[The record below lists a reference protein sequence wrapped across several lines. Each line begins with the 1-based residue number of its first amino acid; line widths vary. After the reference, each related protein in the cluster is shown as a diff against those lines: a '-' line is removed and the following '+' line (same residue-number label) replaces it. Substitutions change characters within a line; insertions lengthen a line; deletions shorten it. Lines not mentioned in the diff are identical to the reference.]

1 MNKFIKNMTG
11 LLFLASSIYTMGA
24 SENQNTTEIQLLR
37 NATMRIKYNGKMIL
51 TDPLLAPKNSYF
63 GYLPENQNKL
73 VSPTSDL
80 PISAEDAIKNIDAIL
95 VSHTHI
101 PDSGKLDFA
110 YSDHFDQKAIEIID
124 KNTSLFIQPFDSKGL
139 KASGFNNLTT
149 IDKTFS
155 WEGISFERFEVLH
168 TSVPVLK
175 PIVGDVSGYVLR
187 ADNQP
192 TILWTGD
199 TVLTEEVKNKITSVN
214 PDIIIIH
221 PAKAQKPLTNEE
233 KEQFKAMGMPVEKD
247 VKNLTLLIG
256 AEEAIEIAKLAPK
269 AKIVAVHMESTDHST
284 VTRKDLKEKIKEAG
298 VTNIIVPD
306 NGETLKF

>member
-1 MNKFIKNMTG
+1 M
-11 LLFLASSIYTMGA
+11 
-24 SENQNTTEIQLLR
+24 ENNLNEINNVQIQLLR
-37 NATMRIKYNGKMIL
+37 NATMKIKYNKKTIL
-51 TDPLLAPKNSYF
+51 TDPLLAPKNSYY
-63 GYLPENQNKL
+63 GYLPENKDKL

-80 PISAEDAIKNIDAIL
+80 PFSAEKAVKDIDLIL

-101 PDSGKLDFA
+101 PESGKVEFA

-124 KNTSLFIQPFDSKGL
+124 KNMPIFVQESDSKGL
-139 KASGFNNLTT
+139 KAVGFNNLVSFQ
-149 IDKTFS
+149 KTFS
-155 WEGISFERFEVLH
+155 WEGISFERFELLH
-168 TSVPVLK
+168 TDILSLK
-175 PIVGDVSGYVLR
+175 PVVGEVSGYILR

-192 TILWTGD
+192 TILWAGD
-199 TVLTEEVKNKITSVN
+199 TILTQNIKDKIIEVQ

-221 PAKAQKPLTNEE
+221 PAKAHLLLSEAEKDFFNSLGMAINKDTNEL
-233 KEQFKAMGMPVEKD
+233 
-247 VKNLTLLIG
+247 NLLIG